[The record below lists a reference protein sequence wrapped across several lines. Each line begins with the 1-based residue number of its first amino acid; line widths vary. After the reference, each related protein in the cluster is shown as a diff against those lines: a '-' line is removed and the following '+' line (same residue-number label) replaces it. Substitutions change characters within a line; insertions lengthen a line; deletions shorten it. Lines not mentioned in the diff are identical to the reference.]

1 LLGYVE
7 QTDYPQSTCN
17 RASLQNPAN
26 VCYLNALLHVLA
38 RVPLLYH
45 WAVQHFDN
53 TNTEHD
59 KSVCCLCHLGSDLH
73 RLSYS
78 DHSHPRIAETVASR
92 ESWSNGLLAGARQQ
106 DVHEALQ
113 LLLTACQNEDEEHFK
128 SICLD
133 MPEILETYH
142 AHLNSKAALPV
153 LRLARG
159 VTASVSRCGYCN
171 SSNTIYDDWTSLE
184 LSVPAVSSTLEEI
197 LRLDFAPEPLED
209 VCEICCR
216 QNERSR
222 QTFIRRWPRVLIIYL
237 KRRLGNR
244 KVETEVIVGETL
256 RPSESSPSYSLCG
269 FVVHHGQ
276 HQGGHYVSVTRMADN
291 QWYLCDDEVSPK
303 RLSAAS
309 ALKQEATLLVYQQ
322 A

>member
-1 LLGYVE
+1 MHEYLHGHLLLQPTLDITGLLGYVE

-45 WAVQHFDN
+45 WAVQHSDN
-53 TNTEHD
+53 STNEHD
-59 KSVCCLCHLGSDLH
+59 KSNCCLCHLGSDLH
-73 RLSYS
+73 RLS
-78 DHSHPRIAETVASR
+78 HSTHSYPLIAATVDSR
-92 ESWSNGLLAGARQQ
+92 ESWSNGFLAGTDQQ

-113 LLLTACQNEDEEHFK
+113 FLLTACENVDEEHFK
-128 SICLD
+128 SMCLD
-133 MPEILETYH
+133 MPAVLEAYH
-142 AHLNSKAALPV
+142 AHSNSKAALPV

-197 LRLDFAPEPLED
+197 LWLDFAPEPLVD

-216 QNERSR
+216 ENKRSR
-222 QTFIRRWPRVLIIYL
+222 QTCISRWPRVLIIYL
-237 KRRLGNR
+237 KRRLNNS
-244 KVETEVIVGETL
+244 K
-256 RPSESSPSYSLCG
+256 
-269 FVVHHGQ
+269 
-276 HQGGHYVSVTRMADN
+276 
-291 QWYLCDDEVSPK
+291 WK
-303 RLSAAS
+303 
-309 ALKQEATLLVYQQ
+309 LK
-322 A
+322 